1 MSWKLGIGW
10 SRERKELS
18 IKLTQKTKKYLS
30 VIQEAKESG
39 NLAIF
44 VGAGFSVSENNK
56 KYKSWSGVTKKLIKE
71 LNCNKNLDNLKI
83 AELYKLQFGKAK
95 LKQAVLQSFPKTPDV
110 AGTLH
115 KELVN
120 LNPHYIITTN
130 WDKLID
136 DAIEKTTN
144 IYDIIV
150 NDNELV
156 KSVNNS
162 KYIKMHGDF
171 EHDNFVYAESD
182 YLNYSAN
189 FPLIENFLKSIF
201 STHVIVLLG
210 YSFNDMD
217 LKQIVSW
224 VKDNSKE
231 RLPIY
236 MITTSPKDTAELNY
250 LGKYGIKAFQICN
263 TNNLSKP
270 SFIEFFKLCDK
281 YNPLNYSHDP
291 CAFLVNKLMPLN
303 DYRVILLSQVK
314 DVLTNCCIMYEN
326 GLSSALSFYDKVA
339 SFDYDENTRICY
351 RNFLNNALKYN
362 KENNKHKPQIDYIIS
377 ILKRADI
384 HGICDDGMIKNTI
397 NLTFDVNG
405 PELYDNY
412 SSRFNFDYKTKKYTN
427 NSEMLDL
434 IFSLYSIEQYEKAFT
449 LTNDLIHKSKKENN
463 FIYTFISYFNYNILI
478 RKLKFEY
485 FKEQQKRD
493 FYRQLQ
499 LIDID
504 YEYNKLPPKFQRQV
518 FPIYS
523 LINFE
528 KLYVL
533 NYKSQDSIEQCN
545 SKINILVK
553 NGRSEKE
560 VFGHKIIHKN
570 LVDFIVNNGICFEEY
585 EEYKKVNYK
594 YLLLSQINQQDK
606 SKWNPNKTE
615 LYSSIKYFDFKD
627 IQDFFK
633 FYKEGKKQIEISEIL
648 RIWLIKDVLQNC
660 ANNYINKKNT
670 MFSHLEK
677 YIDNCLY
684 ILSLLELTKAEI
696 TTIINQICKIVV
708 NVRNQMSIFES
719 IELFFVNQFSLFG
732 GKNVNG
738 KPALKVF
745 ECLITK
751 LSEDKCNF
759 YEVEALLRYKLI
771 NVCNIG
777 IQNSVKFSNDNLLIK
792 LLNKIDGISEQKRK
806 YEFIERIVMIIYQMS
821 DESCK
826 KIIDKYISALDLT
839 QDKDSYEYISFM
851 LSLKHYKFGINDEE
865 LRKSINNHIDF
876 FSKNEFS
883 STFNGLKSGLDAVCK
898 IDNSYSDL
906 LEKINMRIQDYEKF
920 AKQLNSVGGIEN
932 V

>member
-1 MSWKLGIGW
+1 M
-10 SRERKELS
+10 S

-182 YLNYSAN
+182 YLNYSVN

-210 YSFNDMD
+210 YSFNDVD

-250 LGKYGIKAFQICN
+250 LGKYGIKVFQICN
-263 TNNLSKP
+263 NNNQSKQ

-281 YNPLNYSHDP
+281 YNPLNYKNDS
-291 CAFLVNKLMPLN
+291 CAFLVNKLEPLN
-303 DYRVILLSQVK
+303 NYKVILFSQIK
-314 DVLTNCCIMYEN
+314 DVLTNCCIMYED
-326 GLSSALSFYDKVA
+326 GLSSSLSFYDKIA
-339 SFDYDENTRICY
+339 SLDYDESTRICY
-351 RNFLNNALKYN
+351 RDFLSNALIYN
-362 KENNKHKPQIDYIIS
+362 QDFNKHKSQMEYIIN

-384 HGICDDGMIKNTI
+384 HGLCDDGMIKNKI
-397 NLTFDVNG
+397 NLTFDING

-412 SSRFNFDYKTKKYTN
+412 SNRFNFDYKTKKFSN

-434 IFSLYSIEQYEKAFT
+434 IFSLYSIEQYEKACN
-449 LTNDLIHKSKKENN
+449 LTNELIQKSKKEND
-463 FIYTFISYFNYNILI
+463 FIYTFISYFNYNILV
-478 RKLKFEY
+478 RKLKFEFTKDKNKQDY
-485 FKEQQKRD
+485 F
-493 FYRQLQ
+493 RQLKT
-499 LIDID
+499 IDID
-504 YEYNKLPPKFQRQV
+504 FEYNKLPLKYKRQV
-518 FPIYS
+518 YPIYS
-523 LINFE
+523 LINFD

-533 NYKSQDSIEQCN
+533 NYTSQNSIKEC
-545 SKINILVK
+545 KEKFNILVK
-553 NGRSEKE
+553 HGRSEKE

-585 EEYKKVNYK
+585 EEYKKVNYN
-594 YLLLSQINQQDK
+594 YLYLSQINQRDK
-606 SKWNPNKTE
+606 TKWNPNKTE
-615 LYSSIKYFDFKD
+615 LYASIKYFDFKT
-627 IQDFFK
+627 IQEFFK
-633 FYKEGKKQIEISEIL
+633 AYKEGNNQLLISDVL
-648 RIWLIKDVLQNC
+648 RAWLINDVLKNC
-660 ANNYINKKNT
+660 VNNYINRKNT
-670 MFSHLEK
+670 ALSNLEK
-677 YIDNCLY
+677 YIDNCLF
-684 ILSLLELTKAEI
+684 ILSLLNLSI
-696 TTIINQICKIVV
+696 TETNKIINQICKIITY
-708 NVRNQMSIFES
+708 VRNQMTIFES
-719 IELFFVNQFSLFG
+719 VELFFINQCNLFEG
-732 GKNVNG
+732 TNVKG
-738 KPALKVF
+738 KPALKIF
-745 ECLITK
+745 ECLISK
-751 LSEDKCNF
+751 LAEDKCNV
-759 YEVEALLRYKLI
+759 YEIEALLRYKLI
-771 NVCNIG
+771 NVCKIA
-777 IQNSVKFSNDNLLIK
+777 IQDSTKFRNEDLLKKLLITI
-792 LLNKIDGISEQKRK
+792 NSIITPSDK
-806 YEFIERIVMIIYQMS
+806 YRFVEHLIMIIYQMGN
-821 DESCK
+821 DNCK
-826 KIIDKYISALDLT
+826 QIITSFINSLDISKDKT
-839 QDKDSYEYISFM
+839 SYEYISFM
-851 LSLKHYKFGINDEE
+851 LSLKRLNFDINDEE
-865 LRKSINNHIDF
+865 LKNCIINYIESFPSNSF
-876 FSKNEFS
+876 C
-883 STFNGLKSGLDAVCK
+883 STFIDLKSCLEATCEKDS
-898 IDNSYSDL
+898 SYHEL
-906 LEKINMRIQDYEKF
+906 VKKLETIIQNYKKF
-920 AKQLNSVGGIEN
+920 ELSIGESNNA
-932 V
+932 